1 VTTSLPAAEQRFHFP
16 LARLVAEA
24 RTLSGSY
31 IGSCLPNRDIPAFI
45 ALHQQGRLP
54 VDRLIS
60 RTLALEDIN
69 AAMDALADAQAI
81 RQVIVF

>member
-1 VTTSLPAAEQRFHFP
+1 L
-16 LARLVAEA
+16 
-24 RTLSGSY
+24 
-31 IGSCLPNRDIPAFI
+31 I